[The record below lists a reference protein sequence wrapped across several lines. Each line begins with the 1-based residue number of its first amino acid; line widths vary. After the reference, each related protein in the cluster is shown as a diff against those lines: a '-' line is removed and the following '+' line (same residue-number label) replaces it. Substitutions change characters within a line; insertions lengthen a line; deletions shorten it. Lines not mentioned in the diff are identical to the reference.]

1 MRENADGSVT
11 DASIWCYNQY
21 HAVTPRDGNGHSRFS
36 TFRSV
41 ERCQQV
47 HGQRHVVCNTY
58 KCDKKNQN
66 KIKCIF

>member
-58 KCDKKNQN
+58 KCDKK
-66 KIKCIF
+66 IKTK